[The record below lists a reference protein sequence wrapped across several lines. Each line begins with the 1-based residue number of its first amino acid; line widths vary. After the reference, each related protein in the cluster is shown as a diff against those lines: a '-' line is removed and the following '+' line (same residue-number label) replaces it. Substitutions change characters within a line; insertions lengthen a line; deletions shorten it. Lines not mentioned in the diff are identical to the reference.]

1 MYVFHYFSNYKLIT
15 YIFNINILFFK
26 MLSKIIVMK
35 NIMYD
40 LGIYLKIEYKKN
52 IIKYYF

>member
-26 MLSKIIVMK
+26 MLSKIIVKK